1 MEVLGIGNSEE
12 AAWQNAAESLPAQ
25 PEREC
30 IHESRWINAGPLSD
44 DIAYLECKK
53 CGILLERPIP
63 KPAERAKQTY
73 QGRAGY
79 EYSQRGGQ
87 YAIYCAGHCIAEC
100 EDAEV
105 AEWICENWNKPQPD
119 SSSIPDPLRATERL
133 IERYQEAL
141 DNPNTSEIESKALRV
156 NMRTLQN
163 TAKRLRDSSS
173 ISTEQTFEEWFDIWE
188 SETSGFT
195 VDELVLCRNSA
206 ESAWNAA
213 KGLK

>member
-1 MEVLGIGNSEE
+1 
-12 AAWQNAAESLPAQ
+12 
-25 PEREC
+25 
-30 IHESRWINAGPLSD
+30 
-44 DIAYLECKK
+44 
-53 CGILLERPIP
+53 LERPIP

-119 SSSIPDPLRATERL
+119 SSSIPVQPFRSD
-133 IERYQEAL
+133 EAL
-141 DNPNTSEIESKALRV
+141 LRDILFYSRSRADNHSKFDIALREACLK
-156 NMRTLQN
+156 LQG
-163 TAKRLRDSSS
+163 
-173 ISTEQTFEEWFDIWE
+173 FDPD
-188 SETSGFT
+188 
-195 VDELVLCRNSA
+195 V
-206 ESAWNAA
+206 NAA